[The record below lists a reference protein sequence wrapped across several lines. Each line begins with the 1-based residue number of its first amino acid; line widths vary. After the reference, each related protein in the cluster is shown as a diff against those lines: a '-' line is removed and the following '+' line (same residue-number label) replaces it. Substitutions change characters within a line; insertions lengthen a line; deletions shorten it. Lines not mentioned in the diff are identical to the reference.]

1 MEIGQ
6 CNLNFVFASKET
18 QTRIG
23 KLYQDYLYES
33 DDWNEEEI
41 NKAEK
46 ELTRY
51 GLI

>member
-33 DDWNEEEI
+33 DNWNEEELEE
-41 NKAEK
+41 AERT
-46 ELTRY
+46 LMRY